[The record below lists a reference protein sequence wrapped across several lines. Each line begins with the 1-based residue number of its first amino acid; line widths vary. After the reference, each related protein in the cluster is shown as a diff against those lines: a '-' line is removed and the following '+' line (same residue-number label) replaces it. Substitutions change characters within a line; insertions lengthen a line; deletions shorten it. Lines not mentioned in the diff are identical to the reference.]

1 MAATS
6 AVVTVP
12 LLRAMTTG
20 TGVSFRPWNGVA
32 SRAACRLG
40 LLAGRRLLLFCW
52 ATLVS
57 DGRNRL
63 ATTAAATQATTTA
76 QRKRPAK
83 RSVAAKDLS
92 TPNLPI
98 SQAAPG
104 VVPVVGDVVSGRAAE
119 ALLADVEPKP
129 TP

>member
-1 MAATS
+1 MAVTS

-20 TGVSFRPWNGVA
+20 TGVSFRPWNGAA

-57 DGRNRL
+57 DGKNRL
-63 ATTAAATQATTTA
+63 AATAAATQATTTA
-76 QRKRPAK
+76 QRKRTANRP
-83 RSVAAKDLS
+83 VAAKNLGMR
-92 TPNLPI
+92 NLP
-98 SQAAPG
+98 G
-104 VVPVVGDVVSGRAAE
+104 
-119 ALLADVEPKP
+119 
-129 TP
+129 